1 MQKNR
6 GIKGYKSMSKE
17 ILLSALNESKLVK
30 ESEKDFD
37 DARIKKIRNKFN
49 KLKDRFSKPNMKKIK
64 RTLYKIENKKTLS
77 HKK

>member
-17 ILLSALNESKLVK
+17 ILLSTLNESKLVK

-64 RTLYKIENKKTLS
+64 RTLYEIENKKTLS

>member
-1 MQKNR
+1 
-6 GIKGYKSMSKE
+6 MSKE

-49 KLKDRFSKPNMKKIK
+49 KLKDRFSKPNMKRIK
-64 RTLYKIENKKTLS
+64 RTLYEIENKKTLS